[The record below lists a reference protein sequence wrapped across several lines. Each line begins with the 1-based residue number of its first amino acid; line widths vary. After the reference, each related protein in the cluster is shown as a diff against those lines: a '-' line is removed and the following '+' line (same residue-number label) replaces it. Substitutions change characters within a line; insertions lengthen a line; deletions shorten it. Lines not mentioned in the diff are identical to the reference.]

1 MIVFGKKVILSN
13 IVPQNMALMW
23 MSDEDLTHCVLDG
36 ISDKEFSDESEVE
49 LSVPGESES
58 DKD

>member
-1 MIVFGKKVILSN
+1 
-13 IVPQNMALMW
+13 MALMW
-23 MSDEDLTHCVLDG
+23 MSDEVLTHRVLDG

-49 LSVPGESES
+49 LSVPEESES